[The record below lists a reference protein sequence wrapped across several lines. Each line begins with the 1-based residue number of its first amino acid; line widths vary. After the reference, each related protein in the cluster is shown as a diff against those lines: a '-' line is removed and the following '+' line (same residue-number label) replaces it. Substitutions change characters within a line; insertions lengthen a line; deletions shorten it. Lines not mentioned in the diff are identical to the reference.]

1 MSEVISP
8 KIQNQ
13 ITMLQQLQQQ
23 MQTLLNQKNQ
33 YEIAAQETR
42 RAIEEL
48 NETSDDAEVYHS
60 IGTVMM
66 QRPKSV
72 VLENLTE
79 KAENFEIR
87 ISSIEKQE
95 KLVQEKFES
104 LQAQVKAAMEGGSQA
119 A

>member
-1 MSEVISP
+1 MSEIISP

-33 YEIAAQETR
+33 YEMAIQETR

-48 NETSDDAEVYHS
+48 NETPDDAEVFYS
-60 IGTVMM
+60 VGTVMM
-66 QRPKSV
+66 QKPRSK

-79 KAENFEIR
+79 KTENFELR

-104 LQAQVKAAMEGGSQA
+104 LQSQVKAAMEGRPEA

>member
-1 MSEVISP
+1 
-8 KIQNQ
+8 
-13 ITMLQQLQQQ
+13 MLQQLQQQ

-33 YEIAAQETR
+33 YEMAVQETR

-48 NETSDDAEVYHS
+48 NETPENAEVFHS
-60 IGTVMM
+60 VGTVMM
-66 QRPKSV
+66 QKPRSQ
-72 VLENLTE
+72 VLESLTE
-79 KAENFEIR
+79 KTENFEIR

-104 LQAQVKAAMEGGSQA
+104 LQSQIKAAMEGRAEA